1 MTEIQRNG
9 GQDSSGCI
17 SYIVA
22 NFCNIAKYLH
32 NSWVFFVSFTESQKV
47 RGWKGPLFQC

>member
-9 GQDSSGCI
+9 GQGSSGCI

-32 NSWVFFVSFTESQKV
+32 NSRVGFFCFTESQNV
-47 RGWKGPLFQC
+47 RGWKGHLFQW